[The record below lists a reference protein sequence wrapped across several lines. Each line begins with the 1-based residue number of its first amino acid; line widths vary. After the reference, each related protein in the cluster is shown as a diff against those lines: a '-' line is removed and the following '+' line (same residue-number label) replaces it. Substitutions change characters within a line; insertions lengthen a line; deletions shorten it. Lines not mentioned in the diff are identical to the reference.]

1 MKREDHPDANV
12 IALLVLWW
20 RIERTG
26 ALSKL
31 DFPHECPST
40 RGWLASRQWDDQ
52 NGAFETDERGQVAK
66 LVGAIV
72 DRMEE
77 PYRTALYILA
87 RNRATGRDVWHS
99 PRIPSDRDERAWLVA
114 DAVAKFA
121 ERV

>member
-1 MKREDHPDANV
+1 MKEQSDNV
-12 IALLVLWW
+12 IGLLVLWW

-72 DRMEE
+72 DGMQE
-77 PYRTALYILA
+77 PHRTALYILA
-87 RNRATGRDVWHS
+87 RNRATGRDVWNS
-99 PRIPSDRDERAWLVA
+99 PRIPADCDERAWLIA

-121 ERV
+121 GQV